1 MASPIT
7 LQPTSGWR
15 SRAPGRG
22 ETFGKILSAVLSLSL
37 KPLAPHIP
45 HRCFVHSQTPRGALC
60 HQTAGAK
67 MRWIQQGK
75 RGRSL
80 VRLSSVPPWIQPKE
94 GVSRAGSRAIPS
106 LLPSLFPSPSP
117 PVWGKGWLDKTS
129 PFCSTKL
136 VSQQRWAYN
145 YYFLKDEPS
154 SFRQKSPLLSEL
166 EFDVLTTVFVPR
178 LLEERARQEGERE
191 I

>member
-1 MASPIT
+1 MLYALPNT
-7 LQPTSGWR
+7 QPH
-15 SRAPGRG
+15 PGVPCA
-22 ETFGKILSAVLSLSL
+22 TKLLVI
-37 KPLAPHIP
+37 KY
-45 HRCFVHSQTPRGALC
+45 
-60 HQTAGAK
+60 

-75 RGRSL
+75 GEEVPVTQSISL
-80 VRLSSVPPWIQPKE
+80 DPRVSSLSPWIQHKQ
-94 GVSRAGSRAIPS
+94 GLSRAGSQGYPVSFPITQPS
-106 LLPSLFPSPSP
+106 A
-117 PVWGKGWLDKTS
+117 WGKGQGLDQTS

-136 VSQQRWAYN
+136 VSQRRWAYN

>member
-1 MASPIT
+1 MLGILPCSIWGSLIPSMASPIT

-22 ETFGKILSAVLSLSL
+22 ETFGKILSAVLSLSV

-80 VRLSSVPPWIQPKE
+80 VRLSSVPPLDPAQGGGVQGWFQGYPISFAISFPITQPSCVGE
-94 GVSRAGSRAIPS
+94 GVVG
-106 LLPSLFPSPSP
+106 
-117 PVWGKGWLDKTS
+117 
-129 PFCSTKL
+129 
-136 VSQQRWAYN
+136 Q
-145 YYFLKDEPS
+145 DEP
-154 SFRQKSPLLSEL
+154 FLLHK
-166 EFDVLTTVFVPR
+166 
-178 LLEERARQEGERE
+178 ARQPAALGL
-191 I
+191 